1 VATLDADTF
10 GGPVEHIRAF
20 LRKDLSK
27 SRVPSFYRR
36 ALQTGLFLPC
46 YRAYPK
52 VGLNIQW
59 GNLLSR
65 AYLSYASVD
74 LLKTVGAAHSW

>member
-27 SRVPSFYRR
+27 SRVPFIEEPFKTR
-36 ALQTGLFLPC
+36 LFLPC

-65 AYLSYASVD
+65 AYLSYASID